1 MGLRGSNARAARWYV
16 MKSIVEIEIDV
27 PRDQTTALFA
37 DPVNLTKWMNDLDRI
52 EPIGGERGMPGSQ
65 YRMVGKADTHMDFV
79 ATVVA
84 RDLPE
89 RVALKL
95 ESASVDIAI
104 TDTFMALSAHR
115 TKLTSEEVFT
125 FRGLANILFGFLA
138 RRTIHENHRR
148 HMESFRRFA
157 EAQTS

>member
-1 MGLRGSNARAARWYV
+1 
-16 MKSIVEIEIDV
+16 MKNIVEVEIDA
-27 PRDQTTALFA
+27 PRDQTAALFA

-52 EPIGGERGMPGSQ
+52 EPISGKPGMPGSQ
-65 YRMVGKADTHMDFV
+65 YRMVGKAEAHMNFV

-95 ESASVDIAI
+95 EAASVNVAI
-104 TDTFMALSAHR
+104 TDTFTALSTHR

-138 RRTIHENHRR
+138 RRTIRENHRR
-148 HMESFRRFA
+148 HMESFRRFV
-157 EAQTS
+157 EAQAL